1 MEIQSVPSLD
11 YDKISDDICYL
22 GNLIYL
28 RFNVILAKKSK
39 EGQRIFFQRD
49 SKYPSKYM
57 NYEKVITMRRNFDYY
72 LTFEKVDDFSSSTMI
87 TAKDIILLRIKTKE
101 VISWFSNGVFQIKNE
116 DITIIRKPQP
126 VIIDTLAGGKSIIFE
141 PVICIDSITNLQ
153 QMGVRITIGNDSAF
167 ADINVDKFY
176 EIYYHI
182 HSINMYECAVGLLN
196 FIGRNQTPDTFK
208 EYDNFNSVFIDEQE
222 EPEIKIKNRKPA
234 STRKSFF
241 DRGNQKTDDLDN
253 L

>member
-1 MEIQSVPSLD
+1 MEVQLIPSLD

-28 RFNVILAKKSK
+28 RFNVLLAKKGK

-49 SKYPSKYM
+49 SKYPSKYTD
-57 NYEKVITMRRNFDYY
+57 YQKVITMRRSFDYY
-72 LTFEKVDDFSSSTMI
+72 LTFEKVDDYTTSTMI

-101 VISWFSNGVFQIKNE
+101 VISWFSNGVFQIKDG
-116 DITIIRKPQP
+116 DITIARKPQP
-126 VIIDTLAGGKSIIFE
+126 IVIDTLAGGKSIIFE
-141 PVICIDSITNLQ
+141 PVICIDTMTSLQ
-153 QMGVRITIGNDSAF
+153 QMGVRFTIGNGSAYV
-167 ADINVDKFY
+167 DINVDKFY

-196 FIGRNQTPDTFK
+196 FIGRNQTTDTFR
-208 EYDNFNSVFIDEQE
+208 EYDSFNTVFIDEQE
-222 EPEIKIKNRKPA
+222 EPEIKIKNRQPA

-241 DRGNQKTDDLDN
+241 ERGKQKNDDLDN

>member
-1 MEIQSVPSLD
+1 MEIQTIPSLD

-28 RFNVILAKKSK
+28 RFNVTLAKKSK
-39 EGQRIFFQRD
+39 EGQRIFFQKD
-49 SKYPSKYM
+49 AKYPSKYTD
-57 NYEKVITMRRNFDYY
+57 YEKVITMRRNFDYY
-72 LTFEKVDDFSSSTMI
+72 LTFEKVDDYTSSTMI

-101 VISWFSNGVFQIKNE
+101 VITWFSNGVFQIKDG
-116 DITIIRKPQP
+116 DIKIIRKPQS
-126 VIIDTLAGGKSIIFE
+126 VVIDTLAGGKSIIID
-141 PVICIDSITNLQ
+141 PVIYIDRMTNLQ
-153 QMGVRITIGNDSAF
+153 QMGVRFAIGDGSTYV
-167 ADINVDKFY
+167 DINVDKFY

-196 FIGRNQTPDTFK
+196 FIGRSQTQATFK
-208 EYDNFNSVFIDEQE
+208 EYDGFNSVFIDEQE
-222 EPEIKIKNRKPA
+222 EPEIKIKNRQPA

-241 DRGNQKTDDLDN
+241 DKGNQKTDDLDN

>member
-1 MEIQSVPSLD
+1 MEIQSNPSLD

-22 GNLIYL
+22 GNKIYL

-49 SKYPSKYM
+49 SKYPSKY
-57 NYEKVITMRRNFDYY
+57 NDYEKVITMRRNFDYY
-72 LTFEKVDDFSSSTMI
+72 LTFEKVDDFAVSTMI

-101 VISWFSNGVFQIKNE
+101 IITWFSNGVFQIKDG
-116 DITIIRKPQP
+116 DIKIVRKPQP
-126 VIIDTLAGGKSIIFE
+126 VVVDTLPGGKSIIFD
-141 PVICIDSITNLQ
+141 PVIYIDPMSNLQ
-153 QMGVRITIGNDSAF
+153 QMGIRLAIGNGSAYV
-167 ADINVDKFY
+167 DINVDKFY

-196 FIGRNQTPDTFK
+196 FIGRNQTTDTYK
-208 EYDNFNSVFIDEQE
+208 EYDNFNSVIIEDQV
-222 EPEIKIKNRKPA
+222 EPEIKMKNRKPVA
-234 STRKSFF
+234 ARKSFF
-241 DRGNQKTDDLDN
+241 DKKSDDLDN